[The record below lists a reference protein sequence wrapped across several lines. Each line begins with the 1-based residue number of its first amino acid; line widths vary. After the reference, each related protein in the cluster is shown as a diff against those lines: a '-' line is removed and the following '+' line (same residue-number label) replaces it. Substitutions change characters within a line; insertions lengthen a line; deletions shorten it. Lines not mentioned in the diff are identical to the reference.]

1 MTDRRR
7 EWEVGWM
14 GRGRERDGCR
24 DGWREGGGRQ
34 AGKQAGMFPTL
45 AHVRTY
51 TYRLI
56 LCAVDV
62 FCYIH
67 KRMYACMHMHAGM

>member
-1 MTDRRR
+1 M
-7 EWEVGWM
+7 
-14 GRGRERDGCR
+14 
-24 DGWREGGGRQ
+24 EGGRRGGKEAGRQ
-34 AGKQAGMFPTL
+34 AGRQGGIFSQH

-67 KRMYACMHMHAGM
+67 KRMYACMHMHAGMEVQFVGIV

>member
-1 MTDRRR
+1 MRERRR
-7 EWEVGWM
+7 EWEVGWI
-14 GRGRERDGCR
+14 GRGRGR
-24 DGWREGGGRQ
+24 DGWRQ
-34 AGKQAGMFPTL
+34 AGRHGGIFPTH

-56 LCAVDV
+56 LFAVDV

-67 KRMYACMHMHAGM
+67 KRMYACMHMHAGMEVQFVGIL